1 MSEELVNI
9 FNILLGISM
18 VIGPVLGY
26 FDQIKKFRE
35 TKSSSGYSL
44 DTTGILLVSSIIRV
58 YFWIGKKFDTVLL
71 YQSLLMISVQLV
83 LLYECLRFR
92 YPIIPTS
99 NRRWFWNWYTYKSYL
114 IFLIVL
120 VGMLGI
126 LQLIFYEQ
134 EWFTETLGYLSLGI
148 ESTVPMPQAYQNFK
162 RHSVS
167 GFSKWIIL
175 TWVGGDSFKT
185 FYYIYT
191 NAPLQ
196 FILCGIV
203 QLSVDFVV
211 VFQTVIYGRKMREI
225 FGLNDTRWYNNRPS
239 SYSSLDNI

>member
-58 YFWIGKKFDTVLL
+58 YFCASDLDIQL
-71 YQSLLMISVQLV
+71 YQLQTDDGFGI
-83 LLYECLRFR
+83 
-92 YPIIPTS
+92 
-99 NRRWFWNWYTYKSYL
+99 
-114 IFLIVL
+114 